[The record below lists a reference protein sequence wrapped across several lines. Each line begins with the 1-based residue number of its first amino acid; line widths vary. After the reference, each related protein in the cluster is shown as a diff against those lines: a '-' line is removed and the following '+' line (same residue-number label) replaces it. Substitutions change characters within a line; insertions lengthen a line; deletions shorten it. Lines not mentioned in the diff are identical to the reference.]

1 MKYQGWKELDL
12 LLFFFFLLKKRSAL
26 TLELRVEASAPVVA
40 VRREVQPQPVLAADH
55 GGRQVRAGQPAG
67 GRRDT
72 AAS

>member
-1 MKYQGWKELDL
+1 MERTGSSAIFYF
-12 LLFFFFLLKKRSAL
+12 LFYFFAQETEPL

-72 AAS
+72 AAL